1 MAMPGK
7 KLVLPLLVPAAVI
20 GAAAAILWQWPQM
33 TPRSTEIRA
42 LMVLLPILPFALFVL
57 VVATGLRYGNAG
69 LLLSALALALCY
81 AFVGSPGPD
90 LLKGHPSK
98 SAALFLLP
106 LNIGIFSTL
115 MKRRLKT
122 AFGIGS
128 LLALIFQA
136 IGVLWLSSRPA
147 SAIDAAV
154 SRIVSGVAPE
164 FGATLEAIGGAFGS
178 TFSVSGGTISAATA
192 ICFVAV
198 ALFLMIRFFL
208 RRNALTAGLAGALAA
223 AFLSGS
229 GEASAMAPTVYYT
242 AAGLILAAA
251 GIESSFTL
259 AYTDELTGLPGR
271 RRLNE
276 ELINLGK
283 RYSLAMI
290 DVDHFK
296 KFNDRY
302 GHDAGDQVLRMI
314 GKKLAELGGGGRAFR
329 YGGEEFTAVF
339 PGKDMDETLP
349 YLERYRRQVA
359 ANGFVVRGK
368 QRKKSGP
375 ENRSKTPP
383 NRRNTVKVTVSI
395 GLAGPKK
402 GITDPASVLKLADQA
417 LYRAKKAGRNRIR
430 MEEEAG

>member
-1 MAMPGK
+1 MPDK

-20 GAAAAILWQWPQM
+20 FAAAAILWQWPQM

-42 LMVLLPILPFALFVL
+42 LMVLLPVLPFALFVL
-57 VVATGLRYGNAG
+57 VAATGLRYGNAG

-90 LLKGHPSK
+90 LLKGHPAK
-98 SAALFLLP
+98 SAALLLLP
-106 LNIGIFSTL
+106 LNIGVFSTL
-115 MKRRLKT
+115 MRRRLKT
-122 AFGIGS
+122 AVGIGC

-136 IGVLWLSSRPA
+136 VGVLWLSGRLA
-147 SAIDAAV
+147 SSVDASV
-154 SRIVSGVAPE
+154 SRIVSGAAPDL
-164 FGATLEAIGGAFGS
+164 GATLEAAGGALAS
-178 TFSVSGGTISAATA
+178 TFSVSGGTISVAAA
-192 ICFVAV
+192 ICFAAV
-198 ALFLMIRFFL
+198 ALFLLVRFFL

-302 GHDAGDQVLRMI
+302 GHDAGDQVLQMI
-314 GKKLAELGGGGRAFR
+314 GKKLAGLGGGGRAFR

-339 PGKDMDETLP
+339 PGKEVDEALP

-375 ENRSKTPP
+375 ESRKAPP
-383 NRRNTVKVTVSI
+383 NRKKAVQVTVSI
-395 GLAGPKK
+395 GLAGLKK
-402 GITDPASVLKLADQA
+402 GVTDPVRVLKLADQA
-417 LYRAKKAGRNRIR
+417 LYRAKNAGRNRIR
-430 MEEEAG
+430 TDEGGD

>member
-1 MAMPGK
+1 MPDK
-7 KLVLPLLVPAAVI
+7 KFVLPLLVPAAVI
-20 GAAAAILWQWPQM
+20 GAGAAILWQWPQM
-33 TPRSTEIRA
+33 TPSSTEIRA
-42 LMVLLPILPFALFVL
+42 LMVLLPVLPFALFVL
-57 VVATGLRYGNAG
+57 VAATGLRYGNAG

-90 LLKGHPSK
+90 LLKGHPAK

-106 LNIGIFSTL
+106 LNIGFFSTL
-115 MKRRLKT
+115 MRRRLKT
-122 AFGIGS
+122 AKGIGC
-128 LLALIFQA
+128 LLALIFQT
-136 IGVLWLSSRPA
+136 IGVLWLSGRPA
-147 SAIDAAV
+147 SAIDASV
-154 SRIVSGVAPE
+154 SRIVSSVAPDLP
-164 FGATLEAIGGAFGS
+164 ATLEAAGGMLAS
-178 TFSVSGGTISAATA
+178 TLSVSGGTISVAAT
-192 ICFVAV
+192 ICFAAV
-198 ALFLMIRFFL
+198 ALFLLVRFFL
-208 RRNALTAGLAGALAA
+208 RRNALTAGLAGALVA

-229 GEASAMAPTVYYT
+229 GEASVMAPTVYYA

-302 GHDAGDQVLRMI
+302 GHDAGDQVLQMI
-314 GKKLAELGGGGRAFR
+314 GKKLAGLGGGGRAFR

-339 PGKDMDETLP
+339 PGKEVDEALP

-359 ANGFVVRGK
+359 TNGFVVRGK
-368 QRKKSGP
+368 HRKKSGP
-375 ENRSKTPP
+375 ESRKTPP
-383 NRRNTVKVTVSI
+383 NRKNAVQVTVSI

-402 GITDPASVLKLADQA
+402 GATDPVRVLKLADQA
-417 LYRAKKAGRNRIR
+417 LYRAKNAGRNRIR
-430 MEEEAG
+430 MDEDAG

>member
-1 MAMPGK
+1 MPDK

-20 GAAAAILWQWPQM
+20 FAAAAILWQWPQM

-42 LMVLLPILPFALFVL
+42 LMVLLPVLPFALFVL
-57 VVATGLRYGNAG
+57 VAATGLRYGNAG

-90 LLKGHPSK
+90 LLKGHPAK

-106 LNIGIFSTL
+106 LNIGVFSTL
-115 MKRRLKT
+115 MRRRLKT
-122 AFGIGS
+122 AKGIGC

-136 IGVLWLSSRPA
+136 VGVLWLSGRPA
-147 SAIDAAV
+147 SAIDASV
-154 SRIVSGVAPE
+154 SRIVSSAAPDFRE
-164 FGATLEAIGGAFGS
+164 MIEAAGGAFAS
-178 TFSVSGGTISAATA
+178 TLSVSGGTISVAAT
-192 ICFVAV
+192 ICFAAV
-198 ALFLMIRFFL
+198 ALFLLVRFFL
-208 RRNALTAGLAGALAA
+208 RRNALTAGLAGALAG

-302 GHDAGDQVLRMI
+302 GHDAGDQVLQMI
-314 GKKLAELGGGGRAFR
+314 GKKLAGLGGGGRAFR

-339 PGKDMDETLP
+339 PGKEVDEALP

-375 ENRSKTPP
+375 ESRKTPP
-383 NRRNTVKVTVSI
+383 NRKKAVQVTVSI
-395 GLAGPKK
+395 GLAGPQK
-402 GITDPASVLKLADQA
+402 GVSDPVRVLKLADQA
-417 LYRAKKAGRNRIR
+417 LYRAKNAGRNRIR
-430 MEEEAG
+430 MDEGGA

>member
-1 MAMPGK
+1 MPDK
-7 KLVLPLLVPAAVI
+7 KFVLPLLVPAAVI
-20 GAAAAILWQWPQM
+20 FAAAAILWQWPQM
-33 TPRSTEIRA
+33 TPRSTELRA
-42 LMVLLPILPFALFVL
+42 LMVLLPVLPFALFVL
-57 VVATGLRYGNAG
+57 VAATGLRYGNAG

-90 LLKGHPSK
+90 LLKGHPAK

-106 LNIGIFSTL
+106 LNIGVFSTL
-115 MKRRLKT
+115 MRRRLKT
-122 AFGIGS
+122 ALGIGC

-136 IGVLWLSSRPA
+136 GGVLWLSGRPA

-154 SRIVSGVAPE
+154 SRISSGVGPDLP
-164 FGATLEAIGGAFGS
+164 ATLEAAGGALSS
-178 TFSVSGGTISAATA
+178 TFSVSGGTISVAAA
-192 ICFVAV
+192 ICFAAV
-198 ALFLMIRFFL
+198 ALFLLVRFFV
-208 RRNALTAGLAGALAA
+208 RRNALTAGLAGALVA

-229 GEASAMAPTVYYT
+229 GEASSMAPTIYYT

-302 GHDAGDQVLRMI
+302 GHDAGDQVLQMI
-314 GKKLAELGGGGRAFR
+314 GKKLAGLGGGGRAFR

-339 PGKDMDETLP
+339 PGKEVDEALP

-359 ANGFVVRGK
+359 TNGFVVRGK

-375 ENRSKTPP
+375 ESRKTPP
-383 NRRNTVKVTVSI
+383 NRENTVKVTVSI

-402 GITDPASVLKLADQA
+402 GVSDPVRVLKLADQA

-430 MEEEAG
+430 MDEDAD

>member
-1 MAMPGK
+1 MPDK
-7 KLVLPLLVPAAVI
+7 KIVLPLLVPAAVI

-33 TPRSTEIRA
+33 TPRSAEIRA
-42 LMVLLPILPFALFVL
+42 LVVLLPILPFALFAL
-57 VVATGLRYGNAG
+57 VAATGLRYGNAG

-81 AFVGSPGPD
+81 AFVGAPGPD
-90 LLKGHPSK
+90 LSAGHPAK

-106 LNIGIFSTL
+106 LNIVLFSTL

-122 AFGIGS
+122 MVGIACI
-128 LLALIFQA
+128 LALAFQA
-136 IGVLWLSSRPA
+136 AGVLWLSARPA
-147 SAIDAAV
+147 SAIDAMV
-154 SRIVSGVAPE
+154 SRIVSGVAPD
-164 FGATLEAIGGAFGS
+164 FGSSLEAIGGAFAS
-178 TFSVSGGTISAATA
+178 TLSIPGGTVPAAA
-192 ICFVAV
+192 AVCFTIA
-198 ALFLMIRFFL
+198 ALFLLVRFFL
-208 RRNALTAGLAGALAA
+208 RRNALTAGLVGALAA
-223 AFLSGS
+223 SFLAGS
-229 GEASAMAPTVYYT
+229 GDASAMAPTVYYT
-242 AAGLILAAA
+242 AAGLILAVA

-276 ELINLGK
+276 ELLNLGK
-283 RYSLAMI
+283 RYALAMI

-314 GKKLAELGGGGRAFR
+314 GKKLAGLGGGGRAFR

-339 PGKDMDETLP
+339 PGKDVDEALA

-359 ANGFVVRGK
+359 ANGFVPRGT

-375 ENRSKTPP
+375 ESRNTPP
-383 NRRNTVKVTVSI
+383 NRKNSVQVTVSV

-402 GITDPASVLKLADQA
+402 GVTDPAGVLKLADQA
-417 LYRAKKAGRNRIR
+417 LYRAKNAGRNRIR
-430 MEEEAG
+430 MGKGG